1 MAHEKQQDP
10 KARIL
15 SAAGDVFTEKGF
27 DKATIRD
34 ICQRAGTNVASVN
47 YYFQDKAGLVNAVL
61 NAWWDA
67 ALAKFPP
74 EYPQDAP
81 SASPA
86 DLLRAYVRA
95 HILRTFYF
103 GDVDTE
109 TRIRRGKLILREF
122 AKDGPPPEAMH
133 RCIMREVEALVPI
146 VRGLLG
152 DKDCPEATLRDC
164 CISIRSQAVH
174 YFLIYLHDRD
184 VSLERE
190 EELLRI
196 SEHISTFS
204 LGGVTAIREALA

>member
-1 MAHEKQQDP
+1 MTNETQQDA

-15 SAAGDVFTEKGF
+15 SAAGDVFTERGF

-34 ICQRAGTNVASVN
+34 ICRRAGTNVASVN

-61 NAWWDA
+61 NGWWEA
-67 ALAKFPP
+67 SLKKYPP
-74 EYPQDAP
+74 EHPEDAP
-81 SASPA
+81 AVSPIER
-86 DLLRAYVRA
+86 LRAYVRA
-95 HILRTFYF
+95 QILRTFYF
-103 GDVDTE
+103 GDVDAE

-133 RCIMREVEALVPI
+133 RCIMREVEALIPI
-146 VRGLLG
+146 LRELLG
-152 DKDCPEATLRDC
+152 KKDYPEQALRDC
-164 CISIRSQAVH
+164 CVSVRSQAVH

-190 EELLRI
+190 EELMRI

-204 LGGVTAIREALA
+204 LGGLAAIREALA

>member
-1 MAHEKQQDP
+1 MSEKKQADA
-10 KARIL
+10 KSRIL

-34 ICQRAGTNVASVN
+34 ICRLAGTNVASVN

-61 NAWWDA
+61 NGWWEA
-67 ALAKFPP
+67 ALAKYPP
-74 EYPQDAP
+74 EYPADAP
-81 SASPA
+81 LVSPEKR
-86 DLLRAYVRA
+86 LRAYVRA
-95 HILRTFYF
+95 QVLRTFHF

-122 AKDGPPPEAMH
+122 AKDGPPPKAMH
-133 RCIMREVEALVPI
+133 DCIMREVEALIPI
-146 VRGLLG
+146 LRELIEE
-152 DKDCPEATLRDC
+152 KDCPETTLMDC
-164 CISIRSQAVH
+164 CISVRSQAVH

-196 SEHISTFS
+196 AEHISTFS
-204 LGGVTAIREALA
+204 LGGVAAIKEALA

>member
-1 MAHEKQQDP
+1 MTNKKQQD
-10 KARIL
+10 ARTRIL

-27 DKATIRD
+27 EKATIRD

-61 NAWWDA
+61 NGWWEA
-67 ALAKFPP
+67 SLEKYPP
-74 EYPQDAP
+74 EYPEDAP
-81 SASPA
+81 EVSP
-86 DLLRAYVRA
+86 LERLRAYVRA
-95 HILRTFYF
+95 QILRTFHF

-133 RCIMREVEALVPI
+133 RCIMREVEALIPI
-146 VRGLLG
+146 IRELI
-152 DKDCPEATLRDC
+152 DIKDCPEHALRDC
-164 CISIRSQAVH
+164 SISVRSQAVH

-184 VSLERE
+184 LSLERE

-204 LGGVTAIREALA
+204 LGGVAAIREALA